1 MHCVGSENDV
11 DTNIWNRCSRFV
23 DVLVGDRRAVA
34 VYRVLVA
41 IALVTLCFMSVEG
54 AVGMWHRRAQ
64 AGQPPC
70 ERLRNAA
77 ALPEIKP
84 IAEVCVSFAL
94 RRAQ

>member
-54 AVGMWHRRAQ
+54 AVGMWRRRAP

-84 IAEVCVSFAL
+84 IAEVCVSFTL
-94 RRAQ
+94 RRA